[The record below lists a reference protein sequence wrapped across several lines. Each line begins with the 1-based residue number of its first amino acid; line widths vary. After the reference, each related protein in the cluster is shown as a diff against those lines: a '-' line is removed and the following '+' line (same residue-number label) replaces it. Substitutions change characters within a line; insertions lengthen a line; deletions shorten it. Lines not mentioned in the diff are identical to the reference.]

1 MPHVCALFR
10 AYARR
15 SSAGSA
21 PPTARR
27 RLRAGVVP
35 LRGGQGVSL
44 LVPTMVV
51 IAARAPALFRKIQYA
66 FSGGGTK
73 RKRDE
78 PPHAAPQPASDMSPP
93 LRVGINL
100 FSKRPRTQG
109 CLDDEVRPFSLPSL
123 LSPPL
128 SYTCLPPG
136 SGRKLRCISSGSLCR
151 ESAAGTH
158 ASLSTRCRRSR
169 PPRLRPSAPPTP
181 RAANRGRRH
190 RQPAPHR
197 CMRRHLLDALA
208 EGRRRVPRCG
218 HRSRW
223 AARRR
228 AWRPPR
234 PVRLCWPPRRRRCH
248 PTTMFATAIL
258 VRSRSRWSACDG

>member
-1 MPHVCALFR
+1 MVDPGSLVDPGRCRPPRVAVR
-10 AYARR
+10 AVVR
-15 SSAGSA
+15 SFTPS
-21 PPTARR
+21 RR
-27 RLRAGVVP
+27 RDDAGGC
-35 LRGGQGVSL
+35 LSA
-44 LVPTMVV
+44 MVV

-78 PPHAAPQPASDMSPP
+78 PSSDRSAP

-136 SGRKLRCISSGSLCR
+136 SGRKLRCIGSGSLCR
-151 ESAAGTH
+151 GSAAGTH

-169 PPRLRPSAPPTP
+169 PRRLRPSAPPTP

-190 RQPAPHR
+190 RRPARHR

-248 PTTMFATAIL
+248 PTTMFATAIQ
-258 VRSRSRWSACDG
+258 VPSRSRWSACDG